1 MVFYA
6 KREKTILI
14 DIEKKNKILSD
25 IKKSQIFLATLID
38 KEYLKDYDIAL
49 ALVSN
54 YAINLQF
61 LDEKF
66 RDTEEIVKAALENDY
81 VGILYAS
88 ERLYDKFATQWSSKP
103 FIDYLLNIYDIEKR
117 VEKYHIPYELLE
129 QQRQELISLF
139 RNYWEPSQVDNRDII
154 ETSYFSTV
162 HKVADKILNMCVVD
176 IKRKKLIKDN
186 LDYLIEIERRW
197 D

>member
-1 MVFYA
+1 M
-6 KREKTILI
+6 I
-14 DIEKKNKILSD
+14 DIEKKNKILSQ
-25 IKKSQIFLATLID
+25 IEKSQIFPAPMID

-66 RDTEEIVKAALENDY
+66 RDTEEIVKAAVENDY

-88 ERLYDKFATQWSSKP
+88 ERLYEKFATPWSSQP
-103 FIDYLLNIYDIEKR
+103 FIDYLMNTYDIEKR
-117 VEKYHIPYELLE
+117 VKKYNLSYAILE
-129 QQRQELISLF
+129 QERQELISLF
-139 RNYWEPSQVDNRDII
+139 KNYWEPSQVDKRDLI

-162 HKVADKILNMCVVD
+162 HKVADKILKMTLCD
-176 IKRKKLIKDN
+176 IKHQKLTGDN
-186 LDYLIEIERRW
+186 LDLLLEFDVKNYR
-197 D
+197 

>member
-1 MVFYA
+1 M
-6 KREKTILI
+6 I

-25 IKKSQIFLATLID
+25 IKKSQIFLASLID

-176 IKRKKLIKDN
+176 IKHKKLIKDN
-186 LDYLIEIERRW
+186 LDYLIELERRW

>member
-1 MVFYA
+1 MVFYT

-25 IKKSQIFLATLID
+25 IKKSQIFLASLID

-176 IKRKKLIKDN
+176 IKHKKLIKDN
-186 LDYLIEIERRW
+186 LDYLIELERRW